1 MFHSVRILPSYEHF
15 SIHLFCILQDNRKV
29 RVWAEKVFR
38 GRKYPKIVEVCS
50 VSYKADYRLIP
61 KDEEEEYC
69 KTESHLTLEKV
80 KILPRAVPF
89 PPLLRVSYHFIVL
102 VIIIDV

>member
-1 MFHSVRILPSYEHF
+1 MFHVF
-15 SIHLFCILQDNRKV
+15 FILQDPRKV

-69 KTESHLTLEKV
+69 KTDSHLTMDKV
-80 KILPRAVPF
+80 KILPRTVPF
-89 PPLLRVSYHFIVL
+89 PPLLRVS
-102 VIIIDV
+102 

>member
-1 MFHSVRILPSYEHF
+1 MLSCEPLPINRFY
-15 SIHLFCILQDNRKV
+15 ILQDLRKV

-50 VSYKADYRLIP
+50 VSYKPDYRLIP

-69 KTESHLTLEKV
+69 KAESLVTLDKV
-80 KILPRAVPF
+80 KVLPRTVPF
-89 PPLLRVSYHFIVL
+89 PPLLRAS
-102 VIIIDV
+102 

>member
-1 MFHSVRILPSYEHF
+1 VFHSVRILPSCEPLP
-15 SIHLFCILQDNRKV
+15 IRVFCILQDPRKV

-69 KTESHLTLEKV
+69 KTESHLTMDKV
-80 KILPRAVPF
+80 KVLPRTVPF
-89 PPLLRVSYHFIVL
+89 PPLLRAS
-102 VIIIDV
+102 

>member
-1 MFHSVRILPSYEHF
+1 M
-15 SIHLFCILQDNRKV
+15 LQDNRKV

-69 KTESHLTLEKV
+69 KTESLLTLDKV
-80 KILPRAVPF
+80 KILPRTVPF
-89 PPLLRVSYHFIVL
+89 PPLLRVSYFTLLV
-102 VIIIDV
+102 VIIDM